1 MKKKRLLATML
12 FLAAAVGVVFPAAWL
27 QARHLIVD
35 TVEITEAPDCSEVRV
50 SFNFPIRYVKHFPFS
65 KGDDLRIQFEP
76 ITTSSAEQEALFTR
90 ETVLAPP
97 NDIVG
102 LTEVVYEGDIDGG
115 PFLTLFFRRPVR
127 FAVEQGA
134 DFRSVVIAVS
144 GPESTNGCV
153 PEP

>member
-1 MKKKRLLATML
+1 MKKKRLFTAIIFL
-12 FLAAAVGVVFPAAWL
+12 LAAGVVFPAAWL
-27 QARHLIVD
+27 QARRLIVD

-65 KGDDLRIQFEP
+65 TGDDLRIQFEP
-76 ITTSSAEQEALFTR
+76 ITTSTAEQEALFAR

-102 LTEVVYEGDIDGG
+102 LTEVVYEGDIGGG

-127 FAVEQGA
+127 FAVEHGA
-134 DFRSVVIAVS
+134 DFRSVVVVVA
-144 GPESTNGCV
+144 GPESTDGCV